1 MNYFNLDMN
10 EGHPCADSKITLLTY
25 LLTAISYQVQSI
37 NLCNTLLHMIVVLDV
52 KFLNTPDAQ
61 QFLIPFIPH
70 GMVNKILK

>member
-10 EGHPCADSKITLLTY
+10 EGHPCADSKITLLMY
-25 LLTAISYQVQSI
+25 LVPSTIYKPLQHP
-37 NLCNTLLHMIVVLDV
+37 LHMIVVLDV

-61 QFLIPFIPH
+61 QFLIPFIPR